1 MRNLTLLLVLLAPL
15 TAHAEVMD
23 KEPSFAVLFWSSLIA
38 CVLSYLAARRLPWAL
53 WVVLPLSAVWFGSSA
68 WETLSPD
75 VGPAILAEAGM
86 IRVIAPW
93 AGLVAIAVF
102 SLVGSWRRR
111 CAPNN
116 SFKPKPL
123 RGSA

>member
-1 MRNLTLLLVLLAPL
+1 MKRLLLLAILPA

-23 KEPSFAVLFWSSLIA
+23 KEPSAGLLGLFTIAA
-38 CVLSYLAARRLPWAL
+38 CVIAYQAARRFPWSL
-53 WVVLPLSAVWFGSSA
+53 VLFLSIAGIYFGAVA
-68 WETLSPD
+68 VETLDPAI
-75 VGPAILAEAGM
+75 GPAIQREAGSFYL
-86 IRVIAPW
+86 ALPW
-93 AGLVAIAVF
+93 LGICGTVVGTVFGL
-102 SLVGSWRRR
+102 WRRR